1 VGQLNSTDIVQYD
14 SSDHVATITLNR
26 PDKLNALSNALVAE
40 LRDASQNRRV
50 AARAQVC
57 LSGCGTPEPPIDFQV
72 S

>member
-1 VGQLNSTDIVQYD
+1 MNTDIVLYD

-40 LRDASQNRRV
+40 LRDALTISRR
-50 AARAQVC
+50 ARIA
-57 LSGCGTPEPPIDFQV
+57 SR